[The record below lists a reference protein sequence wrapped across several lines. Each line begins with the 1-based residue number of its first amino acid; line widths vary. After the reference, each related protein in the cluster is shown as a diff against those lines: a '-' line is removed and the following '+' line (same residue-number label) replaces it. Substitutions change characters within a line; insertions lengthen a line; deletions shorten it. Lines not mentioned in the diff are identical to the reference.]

1 MVGQCFLGTL
11 PGQGGMELTL
21 VPQGEGMLLL
31 QRPEEEHKAVVRHLL
46 VGRILLVVDC
56 IPQAAAGGIPQV
68 VAVEWSA
75 V

>member
-1 MVGQCFLGTL
+1 MVVQCLLGTL

-46 VGRILLVVDC
+46 VGRILLVVGC
-56 IPQAAAGGIPQV
+56 IPQAAAG
-68 VAVEWSA
+68 
-75 V
+75 